1 LTEFKRLADGRV
13 EIGGWAG
20 SLKGDG
26 TPLILFVLAGRTTVL
41 QVETE
46 GPDLNA
52 AQTLE
57 LTDAGATNVKF
68 VGAFAC

>member
-26 TPLILFVLAGRTTVL
+26 TPLILFALAGRTTVL

-68 VGAFAC
+68 VGNFAC